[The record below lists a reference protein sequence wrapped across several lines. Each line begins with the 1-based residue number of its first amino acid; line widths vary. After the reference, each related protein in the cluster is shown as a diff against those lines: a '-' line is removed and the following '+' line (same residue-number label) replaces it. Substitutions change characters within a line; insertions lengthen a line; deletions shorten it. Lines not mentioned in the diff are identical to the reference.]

1 MLEATAPVA
10 TSLVSSVAAHQ
21 KAQSVG
27 ATVRQWQCVRAT
39 LASREPL
46 TSIFQIIISI
56 PAQTR
61 HVQVSG
67 GLRNIARLVGRNSLR
82 KFRKMSW

>member
-39 LASREPL
+39 LASREL
-46 TSIFQIIISI
+46 SHLNISNHYQSPSTDLVRSQVAREI
-56 PAQTR
+56 SPGWLVETR
-61 HVQVSG
+61 
-67 GLRNIARLVGRNSLR
+67 
-82 KFRKMSW
+82 

>member
-46 TSIFQIIISI
+46 TSIFQIIISL
-56 PAQTR
+56 PAKTW
-61 HVQVSG
+61 S
-67 GLRNIARLVGRNSLR
+67 GLRWPEKYRQAGWLKLVEEIQENVLV
-82 KFRKMSW
+82 K